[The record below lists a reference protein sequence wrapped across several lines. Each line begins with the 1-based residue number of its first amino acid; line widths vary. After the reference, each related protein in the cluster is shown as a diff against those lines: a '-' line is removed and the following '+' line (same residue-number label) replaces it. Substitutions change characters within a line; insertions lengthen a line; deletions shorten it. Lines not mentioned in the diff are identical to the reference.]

1 MYEKKMEMI
10 VLTNVLL
17 IIILSFSDEKISIKF
32 TINWCDINIINR

>member
-17 IIILSFSDEKISIKF
+17 IIILSFSDEEISIKF